1 MDNELLEIEGIDLY
15 TLERVLTVERYAW
28 LSLSLDMA
36 AVLTT
41 DGQFE
46 DCNVQWERVTGYAP
60 QDLAGTYLIEHIH
73 FDDRERA
80 LAQMQR
86 LITSDIGTT
95 SLFFRFSC
103 ANGDYRRLNWSVIFS
118 PDHDC
123 YFCMVKD
130 ASGMSGSDALAYR
143 DALTGL
149 ANRMALEDT
158 LPALVTQ
165 TCSLGVSVALLFMDL
180 DGFKAVN
187 DTFGHRAGDALLV
200 QAAAR
205 MERCVGDAGTVY
217 RLGGDEFVAVLSG
230 CTASRDDVVAIAAD
244 LVAALRQ
251 EYPLGP
257 QMIRTGVSVGIALA
271 PEHGEEPMALLD
283 KADQAMY
290 RVKGAGKNGFAFH
303 GADAPDTPE
312 VA

>member
-1 MDNELLEIEGIDLY
+1 MDAEILAAEGIDIY
-15 TLERVLTVERYAW
+15 AVERVLTVERYAW

-46 DCNVQWERVTGYAP
+46 DCNVQWERVTGHAP
-60 QDLAGTYLIEHIH
+60 QGLTGSYLIEHIH
-73 FDDRERA
+73 FDDRERV

-86 LITSDIGTT
+86 LITSDIGST
-95 SLFFRFSC
+95 SLFFRFCC
-103 ANGDYRRLNWSVIFS
+103 AGGDYRRLNWNVIFS

-158 LPALVTQ
+158 LPALVTR

-200 QAAAR
+200 QAAGR

-217 RLGGDEFVAVLSG
+217 RLGGDEFVAVLPG
-230 CTASRDDVVAIAAD
+230 CTSGRADVLAIARD

-251 EYPLGP
+251 EYPLERE
-257 QMIRTGVSVGIALA
+257 MVRTGVSVGIALA
-271 PEHGEEPMALLD
+271 PEHGEDPAVLLD

-290 RVKGAGKNGFAFH
+290 RVKSAGKNGFAVH
-303 GADAPDTPE
+303 GADE
-312 VA
+312 VCTA